1 MLLYMAFVKVDK
13 VYAESM
19 HNVFAISVDLVVFV
33 VRISTFIQRV
43 KGRSPPTVFN
53 TTESEIVSYVPANS
67 LANPIHSG
75 YVEIQLDTAVWVRYW
90 CVIHKNSLY
99 IYANKDSKST
109 VRTVI
114 LPGHEVQALG
124 ATSKKA
130 FAIALAHSGLQ
141 PVCLAPMDQMDMR
154 KWFMALEHA
163 TKTDGA
169 EQSSAGAIS
178 STTSSTQVSAEKVC
192 NCFR

>member
-1 MLLYMAFVKVDK
+1 MGVWKCLLTMYF
-13 VYAESM
+13 Y
-19 HNVFAISVDLVVFV
+19 
-33 VRISTFIQRV
+33 TQRV
-43 KGRSPPTVFN
+43 KGRSPPSVFN
-53 TTESEIVSYVPANS
+53 TTESEIVSYVPASS
-67 LANPIHSG
+67 LVNPIHSG
-75 YVEIQLDTAVWVRYW
+75 YVEVQLDTAVWVRYW

-124 ATSKKA
+124 ATSKKT
-130 FAIALAHSGLQ
+130 FAIALVHSGLQ
-141 PVCLAPMDQMDMR
+141 LVCLAPTDQMDMR

-169 EQSSAGAIS
+169 EQSSSRPNS
-178 STTSSTQVSAEKVC
+178 SSAQTSTEKVC
-192 NCFR
+192 PIAEN